1 MSPNRLSER
10 TIVVVEDHDD
20 ARTAIGIFLGRM
32 GVNVVLARNGFE
44 GFEAVRNF
52 DPDLVVTDLNMPGM
66 DGFEMLR
73 RIRALG
79 PDAGGN
85 VPVIAMTGLDT
96 RVERARILNIG
107 FQACIQKP
115 FTVETLIVTLLS
127 LLPD

>member
-1 MSPNRLSER
+1 MSPNRLNER

-20 ARTAIGIFLGRM
+20 SRTYMGILLGRM
-32 GVNVVLARNGFE
+32 GVDVVLAKNGFE
-44 GFEAVRNF
+44 GFEAVKNCH
-52 DPDLVVTDLNMPGM
+52 PDLVVTDLLMLGM

-85 VPVIAMTGLDT
+85 VPVIAMTALDT
-96 RVERARILNIG
+96 RVERARILNMG

-115 FTVETLIVTLLS
+115 FTVETLIVTILS